1 MATPEQRSVTNS
13 ARLFAASKR
22 YSAVLRTAIISQSN
36 MSSALEI
43 PKVSGALKHIV
54 RCEHRPGVSDVQS
67 ILKEMMPTE
76 TADPLGD
83 FDKIAELLSQQTA
96 VDCERV
102 IAAAVVVLSHATA
115 DDVFTAACELA
126 IELDPATWIPEL
138 SMKRKVPL
146 GLLREKGSSGVF
158 AAELEKL
165 RQQLPEIS
173 LAGRAELL
181 FRHVKI
187 RHHSMFGP
195 EDLRYFRM
203 SKLKEAD
210 DLRNSIVHGGG
221 LTQIDLDLSTRT
233 MVFLH
238 EAAITALRSLAS
250 SYRLPIEWTILLGA
264 RLEEMS

>member
-1 MATPEQRSVTNS
+1 MATPEQRPVTNLT
-13 ARLFAASKR
+13 RLFAVSKR
-22 YSAVLRTAIISQSN
+22 YSAVLRRAIVSQST

-43 PKVSGALKHIV
+43 PKVSGALKDMVQH
-54 RCEHRPGVSDVQS
+54 EHRAGVTDVQS
-67 ILKEMMPTE
+67 VLKEMMPTE
-76 TADPLGD
+76 TADRVRD
-83 FDKIAELLSQQTA
+83 FDKIAEFLSQQTA
-96 VDCERV
+96 VNCENI
-102 IAAAVVVLSHATA
+102 IAAAVVVFSHSTA

-126 IELDPATWIPEL
+126 MELEPANWIQEL
-138 SMKRKVPL
+138 NMERKVPL
-146 GLLREKGSSGVF
+146 SLLKEKGSSGVF

-165 RQQLPEIS
+165 RHRLPGRS
-173 LAGRAELL
+173 LAGRAELF

-195 EDLRYFRM
+195 EDVRYFRM

-210 DLRNSIVHGGG
+210 DLRNSIVHGSG
-221 LTQIDLDLSTRT
+221 LPQIDLGLSTST

-250 SYRLPIEWTILLGA
+250 SYRLPIEWTILLGG